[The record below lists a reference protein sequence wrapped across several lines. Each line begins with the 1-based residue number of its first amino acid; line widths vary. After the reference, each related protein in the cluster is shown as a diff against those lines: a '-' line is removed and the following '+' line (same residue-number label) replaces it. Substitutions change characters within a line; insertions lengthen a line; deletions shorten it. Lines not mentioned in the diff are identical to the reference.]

1 SNKMSTTTTA
11 ASSTSTSC
19 GWNIPIQ
26 DVACGLPSRSNNT
39 AIMSKCCDPA
49 SVQETDTGCNY
60 YCLAQEQSVSDLVS
74 CFTTNGASHG
84 EVICNAPLNAT
95 ATASV
100 TASGTGTG
108 TATLSSG
115 FSSSTST
122 ATGMAST
129 VGVSKSGLGLLAVAL
144 GTMVL

>member
-1 SNKMSTTTTA
+1 MSTTTTA
-11 ASSTSTSC
+11 VSSTSTSC
-19 GWNIPIQ
+19 GWNIPVQ
-26 DVACGLPSRSNNT
+26 DAACGLPSRSNNT

-49 SVQETDTGCNY
+49 SVQETDSGCNY
-60 YCLAQEQSVSDLVS
+60 YCLAQEQSVSDLVT

-95 ATASV
+95 ATAGM
-100 TASGTGTG
+100 TALSTG

-115 FSSSTST
+115 SSSSSTST

-129 VGVSKSGLGLLAVAL
+129 VGVSKSGLGLLAVVL
-144 GTMVL
+144 GTMALGAF

>member
-1 SNKMSTTTTA
+1 MSTTTTA

-26 DVACGLPSRSNNT
+26 DAACGLPSRSNNT

-49 SVQETDTGCNY
+49 SVQEIDSGCNY
-60 YCLAQEQSVSDLVS
+60 YCLAQEQSVSDLVA
-74 CFTTNGASHG
+74 CFITNGASHG

-100 TASGTGTG
+100 TG

-115 FSSSTST
+115 SNSGSSSSTST

-129 VGVSKSGLGLLAVAL
+129 VGVSKSGLGLLVVAL
-144 GTMVL
+144 GTVVLGAF